1 MIETISAKEN
11 LVVNRG
17 EEPGSSRPPSSQDV
31 IGSKSDT
38 PSQTAVEVDLRAEI
52 VRDVGKNSE
61 RVSNSPK
68 SEKSL
73 EEDLKKTIEALN
85 DKLTRLDREV
95 LFKMDKR
102 INKNYISVID
112 KQSKEV
118 IREFPPKEIRTFIA
132 RFDEFNDMLTSSADV
147 KSMIINLEV

>member
-1 MIETISAKEN
+1 MIQSISVNEN

-31 IGSKSDT
+31 ISNSGDT
-38 PSQTAVEVDLRAEI
+38 QGQMAVEVDLRAEI
-52 VRDVGKNSE
+52 VQDVSKNSE
-61 RVSNSPK
+61 RVADSPK
-68 SEKSL
+68 SEKAL
-73 EEDLKKTIEALN
+73 EEDLKKTIDALN
-85 DKLTRLDREV
+85 DKLTKLDREV
-95 LFKMDKR
+95 LFKMDTR

>member
-17 EEPGSSRPPSSQDV
+17 EELGSSRPPSSQDV
-31 IGSKSDT
+31 IESNGDT
-38 PSQTAVEVDLRAEI
+38 PSQVAVEVDLRAEI
-52 VRDVGKNSE
+52 VKDVGKNSE
-61 RVSNSPK
+61 RVNNSQRSDK
-68 SEKSL
+68 AL

-112 KQSKEV
+112 KESKEV

>member
-17 EEPGSSRPPSSQDV
+17 EELSSSRPPSSQDV
-31 IGSKSDT
+31 IGNNGDT
-38 PSQTAVEVDLRAEI
+38 PGQVAVEVDLRAEI
-52 VRDVGKNSE
+52 VKDVGKNSE
-61 RVSNSPK
+61 RVADSPK

-73 EEDLKKTIEALN
+73 EEDLKKTIDALN

-102 INKNYISVID
+102 INKNYISVVD

>member
-31 IGSKSDT
+31 IETNSDT
-38 PSQTAVEVDLRAEI
+38 PSQMAVEVDLRAEI

-61 RVSNSPK
+61 RVSNAPK
-68 SEKSL
+68 TEKSL
-73 EEDLKKTIEALN
+73 EEDLRKTIDALN

>member
-1 MIETISAKEN
+1 MIETISTKEN

-31 IGSKSDT
+31 IGSSGDT
-38 PSQTAVEVDLRAEI
+38 PSQVAVEVDLRAEI
-52 VRDVGKNSE
+52 VKDVGKNSE
-61 RVSNSPK
+61 RVSNSPR

-112 KQSKEV
+112 K
-118 IREFPPKEIRTFIA
+118 
-132 RFDEFNDMLTSSADV
+132 
-147 KSMIINLEV
+147 